1 MEQEN
6 IVFNTE
12 DVNANKVYGIL
23 CYIGIL
29 FIIPLFIVKDSQY
42 TKFHS
47 NQGLVLFITKLI
59 LKVISRILIFVL
71 NVGTLGLMSG
81 MINDI
86 VSIVIGL
93 ISATFTIIG
102 IVNACSGEAKT
113 LPIIGGITLIK

>member
-1 MEQEN
+1 MEQEK
-6 IVFNTE
+6 IVFTTE

-47 NQGLVLFITKLI
+47 NQGLLLFIMNLV
-59 LKVISRILIFVL
+59 LNVVRRILVFVL
-71 NVGTLGLMSG
+71 NVGTLGLMTG
-81 MINDI
+81 MVGGL
-86 VSIVIGL
+86 VSIVIGI
-93 ISATFTIIG
+93 ISLTFTIIG
-102 IVNACSGEAKT
+102 IVNACSGEPKT

>member
-1 MEQEN
+1 MEQEK
-6 IVFNTE
+6 IVFTTE

-47 NQGLVLFITKLI
+47 NQGLLLFILN
-59 LKVISRILIFVL
+59 LVLNVVRRILVFVL
-71 NVGTLGLMSG
+71 NVGTLGLMTG
-81 MINDI
+81 MVDGLA
-86 VSIVIGL
+86 SIVIGI
-93 ISATFTIIG
+93 ISLTFTIIG
-102 IVNACSGEAKT
+102 IVNACSGEPKT